1 MSRVPVYLKK
11 KGLIVFFFVDDIVM
25 MFPKGKERLWEK
37 THDELLA
44 NYTVKDLGELKWFLG
59 VEVIRDRTTRE
70 MWLTQASYIS
80 TIARKFLRG
89 RLETKSKW
97 PKSPM
102 PTKKLTQSTLE
113 ATEDEI
119 AHYCALVGSILY
131 PSFHYL
137 ETRCSILCV
146 QDGPILSK
154 SEFEAPCDCRAMP
167 WIYVSHKE
175 HVYTLLSRRTGQYS
189 FLFDRCIIRRWC
201 GDPKNRRR
209 DTYLSSMA
217 GPCRIQ

>member
-1 MSRVPVYLKK
+1 MQRAPKLWFEELTNFFKK
-11 KGLIVFFFVDDIVM
+11 LGFIQCHEDLCIFKMKGLIVFFFVDDIVM

-70 MWLTQASYIS
+70 MRLSQASYIS

-89 RLETKSKW
+89 QLETKSMW

-131 PSFHYL
+131 PSIISRPDAAFCACKMAQFSRNPSSKHLAIAEQCL
-137 ETRCSILCV
+137 EYMYHT
-146 QDGPILSK
+146 K
-154 SEFEAPCDCRAMP
+154 SMCIHFSADERDN
-167 WIYVSHKE
+167 
-175 HVYTLLSRRTGQYS
+175 TL
-189 FLFDRCIIRRWC
+189 FLFDRCIIRR
-201 GDPKNRRR
+201 
-209 DTYLSSMA
+209 
-217 GPCRIQ
+217 